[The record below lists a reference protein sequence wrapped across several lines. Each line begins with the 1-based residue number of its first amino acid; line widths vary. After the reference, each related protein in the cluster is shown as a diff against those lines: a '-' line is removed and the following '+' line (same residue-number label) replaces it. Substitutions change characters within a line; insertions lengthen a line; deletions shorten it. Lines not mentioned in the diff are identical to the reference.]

1 MLNKKVILL
10 CGYSRGGTNI
20 AWNILQSHPQIS
32 SARYETG
39 EILRNRRHIKFAL
52 FVSLA
57 EKARLINN
65 ALTKKIIDKKLF
77 SLKMSNFDE
86 PSNKYMY
93 EDKPYTRDELSKC
106 TLVLKSV
113 DYDIKHTDL
122 LLNLYPNLYFIAL
135 SRNPYA
141 LADGHIRRGETL
153 KQFLS
158 LYRDIYEKIRFYDET
173 LSNFKLIKFEDVLED
188 PFKIARELF
197 GFTEMKPK
205 QIEKIRLKSK
215 KIVMNEGEY
224 TTGFGKE
231 NEKYWFDKDQ
241 IRQILDPAINN
252 RQMKSL
258 SAKDIS
264 KISESTADILSYFN
278 YEIL

>member
-39 EILRNRRHIKFAL
+39 EILRKRRHTKLAL
-52 FVSLA
+52 FISLA
-57 EKARLINN
+57 ERAELTNN
-65 ALTKKIIDKKLF
+65 VVIKKVVDRKLY
-77 SLKMSNFDE
+77 SLKMSNIDDN
-86 PSNKYMY
+86 SNKFMY

-113 DYDIKHTDL
+113 DYDIKHTEL

-141 LADGHIRRGETL
+141 LADGHIRRGATL
-153 KQFLS
+153 DQFLS
-158 LYRDIYEKIRFYDET
+158 LYRDIYDKIKYYNQT
-173 LSNFKLIKFEDVLED
+173 LSNFKHIKFENVLED
-188 PFKIARELF
+188 PFEIARELF
-197 GFTEMKPK
+197 DFTEMEPE
-205 QIEKIRLKSK
+205 QLEKIRLKSK

-264 KISESTADILSYFN
+264 KISVSSADILTYYK